1 MYFRNRS
8 ERDGTVVA
16 DGQLLEPADLESV
29 RPSERLFAAQ
39 RVRSGAGER
48 KLHPAEPLTTR
59 SEAVLVVTIRC
70 YRQDPD
76 RCDRATY
83 GIGLMLDKKAELNA
97 STNYRWTQPCE

>member
-1 MYFRNRS
+1 M
-8 ERDGTVVA
+8 
-16 DGQLLEPADLESV
+16 
-29 RPSERLFAAQ
+29 
-39 RVRSGAGER
+39 
-48 KLHPAEPLTTR
+48 
-59 SEAVLVVTIRC
+59 TIRC